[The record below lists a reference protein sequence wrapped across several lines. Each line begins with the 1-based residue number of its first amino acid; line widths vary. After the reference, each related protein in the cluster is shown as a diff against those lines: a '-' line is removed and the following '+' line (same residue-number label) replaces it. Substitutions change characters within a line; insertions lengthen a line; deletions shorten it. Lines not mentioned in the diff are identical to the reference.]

1 METIPNL
8 RKINGLLKVFRICY
22 ASPGAVAV
30 ILGAQSNSHTGF
42 MTKNITIKWR
52 IFDYVCCFIH
62 VPCWSFSTV
71 IQKKYIFSDIKSKW
85 NSCPVYVT
93 AWSMLFCTLFAGAV
107 SLIYIGQPEKLINP
121 AKGTAVLPLLYSVFT
136 ITGLSY
142 ILITWC
148 ISQVNTSIVAV
159 TFLLQVVACV
169 VFAYFL
175 NDEIPNATQI
185 MDCLTICLAAVMVTW
200 GNSLKEELD
209 QIVKENQTK

>member
-1 METIPNL
+1 
-8 RKINGLLKVFRICY
+8 
-22 ASPGAVAV
+22 
-30 ILGAQSNSHTGF
+30 
-42 MTKNITIKWR
+42 
-52 IFDYVCCFIH
+52 
-62 VPCWSFSTV
+62 
-71 IQKKYIFSDIKSKW
+71 
-85 NSCPVYVT
+85 
-93 AWSMLFCTLFAGAV
+93 MLFCTLFAGAV

-159 TFLLQVVACV
+159 TFFLQVVACP

-185 MDCLTICLAAVMVTW
+185 MDCLTVCLAAVMVAW